1 MFGENLPSPLPRVAF
16 WSLFCGYLVQILTP
30 TVYFVETPPQ
40 VEIVSITALNLA
52 RMELELD
59 LHLQQVNIPSQIRKT
74 KNTIPITKNR
84 RNTQEWEDDRCRFR
98 ILPRQETVITLQG
111 VGLQNRCYLCHM
123 C

>member
-59 LHLQQVNIPSQIRKT
+59 LHLQQVNIPNE
-74 KNTIPITKNR
+74 KNQKHNPDYETDESPRSGRTTDVGSGFFHGR
-84 RNTQEWEDDRCRFR
+84 RQ
-98 ILPRQETVITLQG
+98 
-111 VGLQNRCYLCHM
+111 
-123 C
+123 